1 MQKQYALVVNK
12 LTLHLIVAITE
23 VHLAKSSGIKAF
35 AQFSTKQTNSVI
47 SDVREIVPI
56 HNFLV
61 TVEIF

>member
-47 SDVREIVPI
+47 SDVRETVPT
-56 HNFLV
+56 NNLLV
-61 TVEIF
+61 RFVIF